1 MVAAACNFSGEKCL
15 DDDLE
20 STGKSQLIDGKTN
33 ESEVIV
39 FTAPDGVEDVASVV
53 KNHAIAMAGMNRKVL
68 VIDAKS
74 RDKQLTRKMKI
85 EMAEGFSEWLQGD
98 ANLEEEIRKKMD
110 GHFEIVPAGKKQLQ
124 VGLLTRKETETLVRN
139 LGSQYDTVC

>member
-1 MVAAACNFSGEKCL
+1 M
-15 DDDLE
+15 
-20 STGKSQLIDGKTN
+20 
-33 ESEVIV
+33 
-39 FTAPDGVEDVASVV
+39 V
-53 KNHAIAMAGMNRKVL
+53 KNYTIAMAGMNLKVL

>member
-68 VIDAKS
+68 GQHRI
-74 RDKQLTRKMKI
+74 I
-85 EMAEGFSEWLQGD
+85 
-98 ANLEEEIRKKMD
+98 
-110 GHFEIVPAGKKQLQ
+110 PALRLKHRSGGCGTASALPKCSIIHKVLSA
-124 VGLLTRKETETLVRN
+124 LLA
-139 LGSQYDTVC
+139 